1 MMQVFV
7 GYANFNDIQLK
18 QGGFSMSD
26 TKQTFEIMTTQMT
39 KEPDY
44 QKGLDIGNAG
54 PVYHE
59 GGLDTTEDGFRTE
72 ELKAVNKHATNSLVA
87 RMLWGH
93 EEKVSVNVRV
103 AEDGTLDLNDDV
115 R

>member
-1 MMQVFV
+1 
-7 GYANFNDIQLK
+7 
-18 QGGFSMSD
+18 MSD

-39 KEPDY
+39 AKEPDY
-44 QKGLDIGNAG
+44 QVGLDIGSAG
-54 PVYHE
+54 PVYRE
-59 GGLDTTEDGFRTE
+59 SGLDTTEDGLRTE
-72 ELKAVNKHATNSLVA
+72 ELKAGNKHATNSLVA